1 MIKIIGISFCVMMC
15 SIILKEYNKPFASIL
30 SIVGGLLVF
39 FSVSAKIKELAN
51 KLIHLTDRL
60 PLSGEYIIVMF
71 KVLCIIIITKFV
83 ADICRDNGQ
92 NTIASFTEISAKI
105 LVLSMIF
112 PLFETFIEIIIGLI
126 K

>member
-1 MIKIIGISFCVMMC
+1 MC
-15 SIILKEYNKPFASIL
+15 CIVLKEYNKPFASIL
-30 SIVGGLLVF
+30 SIIGGLFVF
-39 FSVSAKIKELAN
+39 LSVSNKIKELVN
-51 KLIHLTDRL
+51 KMIRLTDKL
-60 PLSGEYIIVMF
+60 PLSGEYIIIMF

-83 ADICRDNGQ
+83 ADLCRDNGQ

>member
-1 MIKIIGISFCVMMC
+1 MIKIIGISFCVLMC
-15 SIILKEYNKPFASIL
+15 CIVLKEYNKPFASIL
-30 SIVGGLLVF
+30 SIIGGLFVF
-39 FSVSAKIKELAN
+39 LSVSNKIKELAN
-51 KLIHLTDRL
+51 KMIRLTDKL
-60 PLSGEYIIVMF
+60 PLSGEYIIIMF

-83 ADICRDNGQ
+83 ADLCRDNGQ